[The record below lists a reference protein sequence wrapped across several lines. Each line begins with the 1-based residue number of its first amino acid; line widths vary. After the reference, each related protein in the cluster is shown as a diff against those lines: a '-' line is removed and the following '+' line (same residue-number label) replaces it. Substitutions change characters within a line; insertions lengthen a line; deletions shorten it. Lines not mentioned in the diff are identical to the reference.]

1 MLSWLDA
8 ALMWLVRAFLIS
20 LPRQNRHC
28 LSVSLSLCLSSNAG
42 SHLDPWLSPAT
53 LSAFDK
59 IRYLI
64 LSLSLIA
71 LSRVIS
77 RQRKA
82 FNPTL
87 RLQSPDRCL
96 IALGMSVDAASILV
110 SVRVK
115 PPSTRSCVTATPGQ
129 EGSLIVEGRNGEAVL
144 DGFASITGG
153 SDQMEAYDAVAGP
166 LVDRVMQGYSCT
178 LMAYGQTGSGKTHT
192 IFGPPGCLTEAT
204 LEHSA
209 NNDARSAPADWGLF
223 PRVALELLASGK
235 GTLHAS
241 AVEVYQ
247 ERAYDLLA
255 DRLPLAVGTQKVG
268 GKVSTAGKD
277 KEGRDEVHKS
287 TCTCRECY
295 LRKEQ
300 AAKDRK
306 AGLSVRVTQA
316 KVTDTGQG
324 PPRSA
329 AAAAAAAAA
338 PAPAPAAA
346 PAPAP
351 TYRPLVPGS
360 LTLSPPR
367 PLPRRAKTPG
377 NMKPAAGQ
385 ITGFAT
391 VGTHPYPC
399 PHP

>member
-1 MLSWLDA
+1 MA
-8 ALMWLVRAFLIS
+8 
-20 LPRQNRHC
+20 
-28 LSVSLSLCLSSNAG
+28 
-42 SHLDPWLSPAT
+42 
-53 LSAFDK
+53 
-59 IRYLI
+59 
-64 LSLSLIA
+64 
-71 LSRVIS
+71 
-77 RQRKA
+77 
-82 FNPTL
+82 
-87 RLQSPDRCL
+87 
-96 IALGMSVDAASILV
+96 DAASILV

-166 LVDRVMQGYSCT
+166 LVDRVMEGYSCT

-209 NNDARSAPADWGLF
+209 NNDARSAPTDWGLF

-235 GTLHAS
+235 GALHAS

-268 GKVSTAGKD
+268 GKVAAAGKD

-287 TCTCRECY
+287 TCKCRECY

-306 AGLSVRVTQA
+306 AGLSVRASAQ
-316 KVTDTGQG
+316 KVTNTGQG
-324 PPRSA
+324 PPRF
-329 AAAAAAAAA
+329 A
-338 PAPAPAAA
+338 PAPGQPSRS
-346 PAPAP
+346 PSRSPH
-351 TYRPLVPGS
+351 
-360 LTLSPPR
+360 LSPSQPLALSPSRPR
-367 PLPRRAKTPG
+367 LSHPLAPSLAGPRRPATWPRVLGRPRASLYATRGSNPRLAEPG
-377 NMKPAAGQ
+377 LADPGLAEPGQ
-385 ITGFAT
+385 VLFCYSRVRAS
-391 VGTHPYPC
+391 P
-399 PHP
+399 

>member
-1 MLSWLDA
+1 M
-8 ALMWLVRAFLIS
+8 
-20 LPRQNRHC
+20 
-28 LSVSLSLCLSSNAG
+28 
-42 SHLDPWLSPAT
+42 
-53 LSAFDK
+53 SA
-59 IRYLI
+59 
-64 LSLSLIA
+64 
-71 LSRVIS
+71 
-77 RQRKA
+77 
-82 FNPTL
+82 
-87 RLQSPDRCL
+87 
-96 IALGMSVDAASILV
+96 DAASILV

-166 LVDRVMQGYSCT
+166 LVDRVMEGYSCT

-204 LEHSA
+204 LERSA
-209 NNDARSAPADWGLF
+209 NNDARSAPPDWGLF

-235 GTLHAS
+235 GALHAS

-268 GKVSTAGKD
+268 GKVTAAGKD
-277 KEGRDEVHKS
+277 KEGKDEVHKS
-287 TCTCRECY
+287 TCKCRECY

-306 AGLSVRVTQA
+306 AGLSVRASAQ

-324 PPRSA
+324 PPR
-329 AAAAAAAAA
+329 
-338 PAPAPAAA
+338 
-346 PAPAP
+346 
-351 TYRPLVPGS
+351 
-360 LTLSPPR
+360 
-367 PLPRRAKTPG
+367 AKTPG
-377 NMKPAAGQ
+377 NMEAAAGQ
-385 ITGFAT
+385 TSGFAT
-391 VGTHPYPC
+391 VGETLQPLRSAADVARLARTIELTRTAVGPLLNEQ
-399 PHP
+399 PTPP

>member
-1 MLSWLDA
+1 MS
-8 ALMWLVRAFLIS
+8 
-20 LPRQNRHC
+20 
-28 LSVSLSLCLSSNAG
+28 
-42 SHLDPWLSPAT
+42 
-53 LSAFDK
+53 
-59 IRYLI
+59 
-64 LSLSLIA
+64 
-71 LSRVIS
+71 
-77 RQRKA
+77 
-82 FNPTL
+82 
-87 RLQSPDRCL
+87 
-96 IALGMSVDAASILV
+96 MSVDAASILV

-338 PAPAPAAA
+338 PAPAAAPASA

-351 TYRPLVPGS
+351 ALAYRPLVPGS

>member
-1 MLSWLDA
+1 MA
-8 ALMWLVRAFLIS
+8 
-20 LPRQNRHC
+20 
-28 LSVSLSLCLSSNAG
+28 
-42 SHLDPWLSPAT
+42 
-53 LSAFDK
+53 
-59 IRYLI
+59 
-64 LSLSLIA
+64 
-71 LSRVIS
+71 
-77 RQRKA
+77 
-82 FNPTL
+82 
-87 RLQSPDRCL
+87 
-96 IALGMSVDAASILV
+96 DAASILV

-166 LVDRVMQGYSCT
+166 LVDRVMEGYSCT

-209 NNDARSAPADWGLF
+209 NNDARSAPTDWGLF

-235 GTLHAS
+235 GALHAS

-268 GKVSTAGKD
+268 GKVAAAGKD

-287 TCTCRECY
+287 TCKCRECY

-306 AGLSVRVTQA
+306 AGLSVRA
-316 KVTDTGQG
+316 
-324 PPRSA
+324 S
-329 AAAAAAAAA
+329 A
-338 PAPAPAAA
+338 PAK
-346 PAPAP
+346 
-351 TYRPLVPGS
+351 TFS
-360 LTLSPPR
+360 ELSR
-367 PLPRRAKTPG
+367 GKAGGAGAGARARGLREP
-377 NMKPAAGQ
+377 N
-385 ITGFAT
+385 
-391 VGTHPYPC
+391 C
-399 PHP
+399 LS